1 MIINHQS
8 PEYQKIIQKYNTD
21 VALNGEYF
29 YSEELCNNIIPY
41 IKTDY
46 NWVTIN
52 CGVAMDHS
60 IVFIH
65 NNNDPHSYDFL
76 KDYKDLILVVSQ
88 KKTKRKVKYLS
99 DKVIYL
105 PLSVDV
111 EYIKKFRKNR
121 KPHNIA
127 FVGRRSKR
135 FYKTVEFNEDCDYL
149 EGMERPRLLNHMAL
163 YKRVYAV
170 GRCAIEAKILGC
182 EVLPY
187 DSRYPDPSVWVVLDN
202 SEVIPMLQKELD
214 KLEVKNGRD
223 ASKSK
228 RKDEQ
233 TSKGTRKNRGLGEDK
248 GIINQ
253 DNC

>member
-1 MIINHQS
+1 MIKIKEYINGVQFMIINHLS
-8 PEYQKIIQKYNTD
+8 PEYQNILKRYNVT
-21 VALNGEYF
+21 VAYNGAYF
-29 YSEELCNNIIPY
+29 YSEEICKNIIPY

-65 NNNDPHSYDFL
+65 NNINPHSYDYL
-76 KDYKDLILVVSQ
+76 LNYKDLILVVGQ

-111 EYIKKFRKNR
+111 NYIKMFRQKH
-121 KPHNIA
+121 KPYNLA

-135 FYKTVEFNEDCDYL
+135 FYKTVEFNEKCDYL
-149 EGMERPRLLNHMAL
+149 EGMERPRLLNHIAL

-170 GRCAIEAKILGC
+170 GRCALEAKILGC
-182 EVLPY
+182 EILPY
-187 DSRYPDPSVWVVLDN
+187 DSRYPDPSIWVVLDN

-214 KLEVKNGRD
+214 KLEVKNG
-223 ASKSK
+223 SNVNKSK
-228 RKDEQ
+228 RKNGQ
-233 TSKGTRKNRGLGEDK
+233 VSKEVRKN
-248 GIINQ
+248 
-253 DNC
+253 

>member
-1 MIINHQS
+1 MIINHLS
-8 PEYQKIIQKYNTD
+8 PEYQKIIQKYNTG
-21 VALNGEYF
+21 VALNGGYF
-29 YSEELCNNIIPY
+29 YSEEICKNIIPY

-46 NWVTIN
+46 NWITIN

-60 IVFIH
+60 IIFIH
-65 NNNDPHSYDFL
+65 NNNNPHLYDYL

-88 KKTKRKVKYLS
+88 KSTKRKVKYLS

-111 EYIKKFRKNR
+111 EYVKKFRKNR

-135 FYKTVEFNEDCDYL
+135 FYKTVEFDEECDYL

-187 DSRYPDPSVWVVLDN
+187 DSRYA
-202 SEVIPMLQKELD
+202 EMLVRVNKTMD
-214 KLEVKNGRD
+214 KLLKKLETTTDLEDIKLISVMITDEVYLQWKD
-223 ASKSK
+223 
-228 RKDEQ
+228 KDETTQ
-233 TSKGTRKNRGLGEDK
+233 
-248 GIINQ
+248 
-253 DNC
+253 

>member
-1 MIINHQS
+1 MIINHLS
-8 PEYQKIIQKYNTD
+8 PEYQKILHKYHAT
-21 VALNGEYF
+21 VALNGAYF
-29 YSEELCNNIIPY
+29 YSEELCKNIIPY

-65 NNNDPHSYDFL
+65 TNNDPYQYDFL
-76 KDYKDLILVVSQ
+76 KDYKDLILVVGQ

-111 EYIKKFRKNR
+111 NYVKKFRRNS
-121 KPHNIA
+121 KPFDLA

-135 FYKTVEFNEDCDYL
+135 FYKTVKFDEKCTFL
-149 EGMERPRLLNHMAL
+149 EGMERPRLLNMMAR

-170 GRCAIEAKILGC
+170 GRCALEAKILGC

-202 SEVIPMLQKELD
+202 SEVIPILQKELN
-214 KLEVKNGRD
+214 KLEVKNGSN

-228 RKDEQ
+228 RKDGQVTQEN
-233 TSKGTRKNRGLGEDK
+233 RKD
-248 GIINQ
+248 
-253 DNC
+253 

>member
-1 MIINHQS
+1 MATIINHLS
-8 PEYQKIIQKYNTD
+8 TEYQSLLRKHNAT
-21 VALNGEYF
+21 VALNGAYF
-29 YSEELCNNIIPY
+29 YSEEICNNIIPY

-46 NWVTIN
+46 NWITVN

-65 NNNDPHSYDFL
+65 NNNDPHIYDHL

-111 EYIKKFRKNR
+111 EYVKKFRKNR
-121 KPHNIA
+121 KAHDLA

-135 FYKTVEFNEDCDYL
+135 FYKTVEFNEECDYL

-163 YKRVYAV
+163 YRRVYAV
-170 GRCAIEAKILGC
+170 GRCAIEAKILDC

-187 DSRYPDPSVWVVLDN
+187 DSRFPDPSIWKVLDN
-202 SEVIPMLQKELD
+202 SEVIPILQKELD
-214 KLEVKNGRD
+214 KLKNKEVEN
-223 ASKSK
+223 
-228 RKDEQ
+228 
-233 TSKGTRKNRGLGEDK
+233 
-248 GIINQ
+248 
-253 DNC
+253 DN

>member
-1 MIINHQS
+1 MNESPPTIKSKETKIINHLS
-8 PEYQKIIQKYNTD
+8 IEYQNLLRKHHAT
-21 VALNGEYF
+21 VALNGAYF
-29 YSEELCNNIIPY
+29 YSEEICNNIIPY

-46 NWVTIN
+46 NWITVN
-52 CGVAMDHS
+52 CGVALDHS

-65 NNNDPHSYDFL
+65 NNNDPHLYDYL
-76 KDYKDLILVVSQ
+76 KDYNDLILVVGT

-111 EYIKKFRKNR
+111 EYVKKFRKNR
-121 KPHNIA
+121 KPHDLA

-135 FYKTVEFNEDCDYL
+135 FYKTVEFNEKCDYL

-163 YKRVYAV
+163 YRRVYAV

-187 DSRYPDPSVWVVLDN
+187 DSRFPDPSIWKVLDN
-202 SEVIPMLQKELD
+202 SEVIPILQKELGKIANIGD
-214 KLEVKNGRD
+214 K
-223 ASKSK
+223 
-228 RKDEQ
+228 
-233 TSKGTRKNRGLGEDK
+233 
-248 GIINQ
+248 
-253 DNC
+253 